1 MRGIP
6 ALGILGEALEL
17 PDIPLPRACA
27 LQRQA
32 DDWLR
37 LIGGSFGLGL
47 MRRHRPKLRRRL
59 SGLRCGGQRLGGQY
73 MVTVATS
80 YAAQVLVWRGQVA
93 EAASRLERFLPLA
106 REIRDPQVL
115 MPALAIAAVIRQAEG
130 DEGQAMALV
139 EELAE
144 LVLNAEYAFF
154 NFFHLTDVARICASA
169 GRLEVVER
177 LLERLEPG
185 AAREHHG
192 VLTARAELAGANSAI
207 EEAAELYGQAAE
219 AWRGFPSVLEEG
231 LALMGAGRCRLA
243 LSQEAG
249 DELRRAREVLLGLGA
264 RRPLDEADDLLRQS
278 MAQTS

>member
-1 MRGIP
+1 EAGVDMMREGVEWAKTHGIMAP
-6 ALGILGEALEL
+6 FYWGQSESMWMLFDLGRWDEL
-17 PDIPLPRACA
+17 
-27 LQRQA
+27 
-32 DDWLR
+32 
-37 LIGGSFGLGL
+37 LGL
-47 MRRHRPKLRRRL
+47 EEEIV
-59 SGLRCGGQRLGGQY
+59 SWGQRLGGQY

-185 AAREHHG
+185 AAREHH
-192 VLTARAELAGANSAI
+192 
-207 EEAAELYGQAAE
+207 
-219 AWRGFPSVLEEG
+219 
-231 LALMGAGRCRLA
+231 
-243 LSQEAG
+243 
-249 DELRRAREVLLGLGA
+249 
-264 RRPLDEADDLLRQS
+264 
-278 MAQTS
+278 